1 MMKLFLE
8 LKRIPL
14 QSNQMKGRT
23 LDRSLQ
29 IEAQRRKRRWGSSQ
43 YHHHHHNHHNMKI
56 IITININIIFFTS
69 SHIIGFKFPNLC
81 VVFFYRLSKCT
92 LSIRDVP
99 LYQSCTSFNIWWS
112 LGHTLYYINLI
123 CVLKKIFLDLFWLPT
138 LPFWSTI
145 QTILFRDTE

>member
-1 MMKLFLE
+1 MKLFPE

-29 IEAQRRKRRWGSSQ
+29 IEAQRRKRRWGSCQ
-43 YHHHHHNHHNMKI
+43 YKHNHHHHHHHHHRHHHHRHRHHHNQHNMKI

-92 LSIRDVP
+92 LSIRG
-99 LYQSCTSFNIWWS
+99 LAHIT
-112 LGHTLYYINLI
+112 
-123 CVLKKIFLDLFWLPT
+123 
-138 LPFWSTI
+138 
-145 QTILFRDTE
+145 